1 MSALARLIG
10 PFAPHLAEEA
20 WARIGGEGLAVQAAW
35 PVYDPALVAE
45 EMLTLPVQINGKRR
59 GETHLPPGADA
70 AEAEKMALAD
80 PAIQRHL
87 EGLVVRK
94 VIVVVDRIINI
105 VVGPAK

>member
-1 MSALARLIG
+1 M
-10 PFAPHLAEEA
+10 
-20 WARIGGEGLAVQAAW
+20 AVQAAW